1 MPWSNKSLLYTAF
14 GIADRYTADV
24 KALDALAQSL
34 RSEAA
39 DMRAGLEVKISQM
52 LLQQEELLS
61 VQNKAEQKAAELQV
75 KLSTLCSLQPTQFT
89 SSIVSTSILNCLHIH
104 PQLSP
109 HPSSIVSTLGPR
121 SSDSDTPSQHRDHR
135 SGDLS
140 RREMYV

>member
-1 MPWSNKSLLYTAF
+1 MRKSLLYIAF

-34 RSEAA
+34 RSEAS

-61 VQNKAEQKAAELQV
+61 VQSKAEQKAAELQV
-75 KLSTLCSLQPTQFT
+75 KLPTLCSLQPTHFT
-89 SSIVSTSILNCLHIH
+89 SS
-104 PQLSP
+104 
-109 HPSSIVSTLGPR
+109 HPSSIVSTSGPR

-135 SGDLS
+135 SGDLN

>member
-39 DMRAGLEVKISQM
+39 DMRAGLEGKISQM

-75 KLSTLCSLQPTQFT
+75 KLPTLCSLQPTHFT
-89 SSIVSTSILNCLHIH
+89 SSIVSTSILTCLHIH
-104 PQLSP
+104 PYLSP
-109 HPSSIVSTLGPR
+109 HPSSIVSTSILYCL
-121 SSDSDTPSQHRDHR
+121 H
-135 SGDLS
+135 
-140 RREMYV
+140 